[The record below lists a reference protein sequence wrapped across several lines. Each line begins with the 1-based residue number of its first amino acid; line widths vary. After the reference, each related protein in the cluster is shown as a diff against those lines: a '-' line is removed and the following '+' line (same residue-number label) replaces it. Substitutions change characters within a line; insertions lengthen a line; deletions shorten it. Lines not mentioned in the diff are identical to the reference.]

1 MHYISTRDGLAACSF
16 AEAALCAPD
25 GGGLYVPEKLPEISC
40 KDLSE
45 LDFAERCE
53 KVVCA
58 FLGDIAVGTAEAVR
72 HDFGEEGLPVVKID
86 DNFFAV
92 ELWHGK
98 TYTARDLALSVL
110 ATIYENVERAG
121 IKFARKVNNVNSSI
135 AYVAAQVACMFS
147 LYCDLA
153 DSGEIALG
161 DKIELATPIT
171 GSGNILAAWYARE
184 MGLPICKI
192 ICADADSRAMYDFV
206 GHGTFEPRESD
217 MRFID
222 ELERMMYLLSGNDA
236 PLTAKRMTELEKD
249 GKFSLT
255 SLEAVKLRFVVAC
268 ENVTREGVYDG
279 IADAFDEYGYLFDPV
294 SAAAVVAAERYARR
308 VPIVVTAMA
317 HPYTA
322 AKEVLTALGEET
334 DGSMK
339 DMLGLLEDITAMEI
353 PEALENGKR

>member
-1 MHYISTRDGLAACSF
+1 MRYISTRDGSAACSF

-58 FLGDIAVGTAEAVR
+58 FLGDIAVGTAEVVR
-72 HDFGEEGLPVVKID
+72 HDFGDDSLPVVKID

-98 TYTARDLALSVL
+98 TCTARDLALSVL
-110 ATIYENVERAG
+110 SAIYENVERAG
-121 IKFARKVNNVNSSI
+121 GINPARKVNNVNSSI

-171 GSGNILAAWYARE
+171 GNGNILAAWYARE

-192 ICADADSRAMYDFV
+192 ICADADMCAMYDFV

-217 MRFID
+217 MRFIG
-222 ELERMMYLLSGNDA
+222 ELERMMFLLSGNDA
-236 PLTAKRMTELEKD
+236 TLTSKRMTELENN

-279 IADAFDEYGYLFDPV
+279 LADAFDEYGYLFDPV
-294 SAAAVVAAERYARR
+294 SAAAVVAAERRARR

-322 AKEVLTALGEET
+322 AKEVLTALGEEA

-353 PEALENGKR
+353 PEALENGT